1 MRVAALLI
9 SCQIAKNSKH
19 RLLTLLR
26 WRSACLMIKVSAQN
40 ISPPAVCV
48 MQMLGFAVV
57 THYAQL
63 TLLGDSSAPSLG
75 PTMGPLPSMA
85 LNNSCLMSYPANACS
100 VP

>member
-1 MRVAALLI
+1 
-9 SCQIAKNSKH
+9 
-19 RLLTLLR
+19 
-26 WRSACLMIKVSAQN
+26 
-40 ISPPAVCV
+40 